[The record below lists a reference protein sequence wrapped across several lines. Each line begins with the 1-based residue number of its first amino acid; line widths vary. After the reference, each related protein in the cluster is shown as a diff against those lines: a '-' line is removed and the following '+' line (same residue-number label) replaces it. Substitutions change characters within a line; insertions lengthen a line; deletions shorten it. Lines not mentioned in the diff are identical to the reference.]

1 MIDYVQIFFYNITNP
16 YYNPRIRTVNY
27 KTFINEMDGIMI
39 NTNHGMG
46 IYLL

>member
-1 MIDYVQIFFYNITNP
+1 MYKFFFIILPNP

-46 IYLL
+46 RYLL